1 MPTMANITVL
11 NAAGANVVY
20 TAAVPSAGDKTP
32 AKWTAIASNAVAGFR
47 AAFTAG
53 TKDNGSQNARIFNF
67 NGAVPIVAT
76 IDGVQTQLAKM
87 TAKCEFTLPTNVD
100 STLVNDGYVQLS
112 NAMVSALLREV
123 ANTGYAPT

>member
-47 AAFTAG
+47 SMFTAG

-76 IDGVQTQLAKM
+76 VNGVQVQLAKM
-87 TAKCEFTLPTNVD
+87 TCRCEYTLPSNVD
-100 STLVNDGYVQLS
+100 SALVYDGFVQLS
-112 NAMVSALLREV
+112 NAQVSTLIREV